1 MSLSPSGIQALEL
14 KREIKNLSQ
23 ERDLSLSSLSLA
35 LPLSLQNESL
45 VDQDGFPRSDV
56 DLFAVRGARNQV
68 SCLSNDL
75 QDINQKIDRALQHL
89 HSLGQEAIEEAIQA
103 DRKERELTS
112 SSPSLSSTTKVT
124 KAETLLPSL
133 SSTTNVTK
141 TEINTSISTISE
153 RQPLQTDSQLMA
165 PFAEIDAISPDSPA
179 WECGLR
185 RGDRIVQLGDAK
197 SMTSVPS
204 EVSRYVQEDGRTS
217 QRIPLKVKLLR
228 EGNMSIELDLFP
240 RRWSGQGVLGC
251 HIIPFTLN

>member
-23 ERDLSLSSLSLA
+23 ARDLSLSSLSLA
-35 LPLSLQNESL
+35 LPFSLQNESL

-75 QDINQKIDRALQHL
+75 KDINQKIDRALQHL
-89 HSLGQEAIEEAIQA
+89 HSFGQEAIEEAIQA

-112 SSPSLSSTTKVT
+112 SLSSLSSTTKG
-124 KAETLLPSL
+124 
-133 SSTTNVTK
+133 TK

-153 RQPLQTDSQLMA
+153 RQPLQTNSQLMV
-165 PFAEIDAISPDSPA
+165 PFAEVDAISPDSPA

-217 QRIPLKVKLLR
+217 QRVPLKVKLLR

>member
-1 MSLSPSGIQALEL
+1 MSLSPLGIQALEL

-23 ERDLSLSSLSLA
+23 AREVSLSSLSSA

-45 VDQDGFPRSDV
+45 VDLDGFPRSDV

-75 QDINQKIDRALQHL
+75 KDINQKIDQALQHL
-89 HSLGQEAIEEAIQA
+89 HSLGQEAIAEAIQA
-103 DRKERELTS
+103 DRRERELTS
-112 SSPSLSSTTKVT
+112 SLPSLSSTTKVT
-124 KAETLLPSL
+124 K
-133 SSTTNVTK
+133 
-141 TEINTSISTISE
+141 TEINSSISTKSD
-153 RQPLQTDSQLMA
+153 RQPLQTESQLMA

-197 SMTSVPS
+197 TMTSVPS
-204 EVSRYVQEDGRTS
+204 EVSRFVEEDGRSS
-217 QRIPLKVKLLR
+217 QRVPLKVRLLR
-228 EGNMSIELDLFP
+228 ERNTIIELDLFP

-251 HIIPFTLN
+251 HIIPFTLNS